1 MDQGLRMRLLAGFMV
16 FSALAATSSA
26 HAMSYGLLP
35 FQDGSSAI
43 VAQGQIGGDE
53 AVRFLAA
60 MQVAQERGAMPR
72 MLIISSPGGN
82 LGSALKL
89 GQALRQL
96 RMRTVVGSVAQDES
110 GQRALTAGGCHS
122 ACVMVLMAG
131 VDRSVLPGSRV
142 GVHSPQVVVVAGG
155 QGYSLDETTTR
166 YVVQRSEPVLRSYA
180 RAMGVSP
187 AVIDVAHGVPHTS
200 IRTLTSSEL
209 ARFRLVTSGSGGDVA
224 QAAASKRAAAR
235 QKRRAS

>member
-1 MDQGLRMRLLAGFMV
+1 MRTLACLTV
-16 FSALAATSSA
+16 LSALATAGSA

-60 MQVAQERGAMPR
+60 MQAAQERGAMPR

-82 LGSALKL
+82 LASALKL

-96 RMRTVVGSVAQDES
+96 RMRTVVGSVAQDS
-110 GQRALTAGGCHS
+110 DGQRALTAGGCHS

-155 QGYSLDETTTR
+155 QGYRLDETTTR

-209 ARFRLVTSGSGGDVA
+209 SRYRLVTSGSGRDVTPS
-224 QAAASKRAAAR
+224 AAGKRAAAR
-235 QKRRAS
+235 HRRRAS